1 MHELSGTQQFR
12 EMANKTDKVVVL
24 SDFIPVGVLKPT
36 AVGLAHAQSDM
47 LINFAR
53 VQMQNAERQGA
64 KDTVG
69 QMMFY
74 AATLVCADE
83 VGHVLMDDND
93 MAHFLFVNEAPL
105 ARLMC
110 VASTLSIPKLAE
122 AILQE

>member
-1 MHELSGTQQFR
+1 
-12 EMANKTDKVVVL
+12 
-24 SDFIPVGVLKPT
+24 
-36 AVGLAHAQSDM
+36 
-47 LINFAR
+47 
-53 VQMQNAERQGA
+53 
-64 KDTVG
+64 
-69 QMMFY
+69 MMFY

-110 VASTLSIPKLAE
+110 VASTLSIPKMAE

>member
-1 MHELSGTQQFR
+1 
-12 EMANKTDKVVVL
+12 
-24 SDFIPVGVLKPT
+24 
-36 AVGLAHAQSDM
+36 
-47 LINFAR
+47 
-53 VQMQNAERQGA
+53 
-64 KDTVG
+64 
-69 QMMFY
+69 MFY

-110 VASTLSIPKLAE
+110 VASTLSIPKMAE